1 MEKIVQCQPRK
12 QRNTKFSRSKRSK
25 QERMV
30 LAEGLDPIDTN
41 GNELI
46 CYKII
51 IYSWRDNC
59 VNKR

>member
-12 QRNTKFSRSKRSK
+12 QRDTKFLRSKRSK

-46 CYKII
+46 CYK
-51 IYSWRDNC
+51 NN
-59 VNKR
+59 NKLLER